1 MSTVN
6 KVYHIDISIKGIGTI
21 LVKDLIMQYYPNA
34 HVIAIEVPDN
44 ELEKKED
51 TELYK
56 KLKAEITPGISPY
69 R

>member
-6 KVYHIDISIKGIGTI
+6 KVYHIDISIKGIGTT

-56 KLKAEITPGISPY
+56 FIVKATVTQGTCA
-69 R
+69 

>member
-6 KVYHIDISIKGIGTI
+6 KVYHIDISIKGIGTT

-44 ELEKKED
+44 ELEKRK
-51 TELYK
+51 TRNYIK
-56 KLKAEITPGISPY
+56 N
-69 R
+69 

>member
-1 MSTVN
+1 
-6 KVYHIDISIKGIGTI
+6 
-21 LVKDLIMQYYPNA
+21 MQYYPNA

-56 KLKAEITPGISPY
+56 FIVKATVTQGTCA
-69 R
+69 